1 MASVWP
7 YPIQFESRRRSLQR
21 FLKSDCLDRERL
33 WFPSLREI
41 LKEKFKKNQPLKV
54 AIARTQWIAK
64 NVFVISLIWDKR
76 GIPLYWQLLDK
87 RGSSNLS
94 QQQAV
99 ISPILELLQDY
110 EIIIIGERE
119 FGAVSNLL
127 NGCVRRIRNLFLGL
141 SRSVTSNLK
150 TLITPTYM
158 TWAYCRVLA
167 FTSQELK

>member
-1 MASVWP
+1 MLPQFYQLHLEKQLKPTEYLTLKILVYLLQLHKQVSIELLASVWP

-21 FLKSDCLDRERL
+21 FLKSDCLDIERL
-33 WFPSLREI
+33 WFPLVRAI

-54 AIARTQWIAK
+54 AIDRTQWRAK

-94 QQQAV
+94 EQQAL

-110 EIIIIGERE
+110 EIIIIGDRE
-119 FGAVSNLL
+119 FS
-127 NGCVRRIRNLFLGL
+127 
-141 SRSVTSNLK
+141 SVKL
-150 TLITPTYM
+150 
-158 TWAYCRVLA
+158 ACRA
-167 FTSQELK
+167 W